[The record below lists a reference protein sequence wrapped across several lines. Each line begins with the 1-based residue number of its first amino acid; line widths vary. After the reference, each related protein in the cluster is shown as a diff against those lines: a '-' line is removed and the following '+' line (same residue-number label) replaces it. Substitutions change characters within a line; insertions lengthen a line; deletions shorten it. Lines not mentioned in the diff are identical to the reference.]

1 MTRPMNIAICGSGI
15 GGLAASIML
24 ARAGH
29 RITLIDRFDAP
40 RPIGSGLM
48 LQATGLA
55 VLYKLGL
62 TEEIEQLSSPLT
74 RLWGLSTPS
83 GRTVL
88 DVRFEKLRPGLTGL
102 GIQRPALFG
111 VLHETATSENID
123 IETTRDIRGVCPDTG
138 RLEFQTGPS
147 RSGFDLVVDAMGVRS
162 PLTRVPRRELAYGA
176 LWTTL
181 DWPEDSP
188 FKIDALEQRYRGA
201 RQMAGVMASGRLTPD
216 SPKSLTYF
224 WSIRG
229 DSEAAW
235 RAASLGSWKQY
246 ARALWPETEM
256 LLDQITDHD
265 QLTFARYRHRTHP
278 RPVSGPR
285 LVHIGDAWHAASPQ
299 LGQGANMALLDAYAL
314 ALALE
319 QNADTPAALAAYQKL
334 RTSHVRIYQLMSWLF
349 TPVYQGDGWLAPL
362 IRDYLAAPISRIP
375 PAPMALAA
383 MVSGAFGSPLKRLG
397 LRS

>member
-1 MTRPMNIAICGSGI
+1 MNRTMNIAICGSGI
-15 GGLAASIML
+15 GGLAASILL

-55 VLYKLGL
+55 VLDKLGL
-62 TEEIEQLSSPLT
+62 TTEIEQLSSALT

-88 DVRFEKLRPGLTGL
+88 DVRFEELRRSLTGL

-111 VLHETATSENID
+111 VLHQAAISKNIEVETS
-123 IETTRDIRGVCPDTG
+123 RDIRSVCADTG
-138 RLEFQTGPS
+138 RIDFQTGLS
-147 RSGFDLVVDAMGVRS
+147 RSGFDLVIDAMGVRS
-162 PLTRVPRRELAYGA
+162 PLTRAPRRELAYGA

-181 DWPEDSP
+181 DWPDDSP
-188 FKIDALEQRYRGA
+188 FKADALEQRYRGA

-216 SPKSLTYF
+216 SPRSLTYF

-229 DSEAAW
+229 DSEDAW
-235 RAASLGSWKQY
+235 RSAPLDDWKRE
-246 ARALWPETEM
+246 ARALWPETGM

-278 RPVSGPR
+278 HPVSGSR

-314 ALALE
+314 SLALE
-319 QNADTPAALAAYQKL
+319 HAPDTQSALAAYRKL
-334 RTSHVRIYQLMSWLF
+334 RTGHVRLYQLMSWLF
-349 TPVYQGDGWLAPL
+349 TPVYQGDGRLAPL
-362 IRDYLAAPISRIP
+362 IRDYIAAPISRIP

-383 MVSGAFGSPLKRLG
+383 MVSGAFGSPLKRLA